1 MSYENLD
8 QKEEFRKI
16 PRNWCGIL
24 LEQYDGRLD
33 RVIIGSAV
41 INNSKERAKRDDVS
55 KPSAT
60 ITMIIEGHVYRISF
74 YENEDIKSIIHRSLD
89 DGEHEDILNFDLE
102 GRLMDLDIDMDYSSV
117 FE

>member
-8 QKEEFRKI
+8 QKEEFQKI

-55 KPSAT
+55 EPSAT

-74 YENEDIKSIIHRSLD
+74 YENEDIKSIVHRSLD
-89 DGEHEDILNFDLE
+89 DGEENILNFDLE
-102 GRLMDLDIDMDYSSV
+102 GRLVDLDIDMDYSSV